1 MTPEELELDF
11 GPGDPDFPAVPVSR
25 PLGLNLEALAAMR
38 AAWERVPVPR
48 VKLPYL
54 LNVGSGW
61 SNPDWI
67 WEWRC
72 PCCPYRRRN
81 RDKGKLEAEIRLH
94 RCRGRESLNWHPRYR
109 VPPRW

>member
-1 MTPEELELDF
+1 MPELL
-11 GPGDPDFPAVPVSR
+11 AR
-25 PLGLNLEALAAMR
+25 MAAAHAL
-38 AAWERVPVPR
+38 VVVPR

-72 PCCPYRRRN
+72 PLCAYRRQDRS
-81 RDKGKLEAEIRLH
+81 KAQLEVEISRH
-94 RCRGRESLNWHPRYR
+94 RCRARESLNWHPRYR
-109 VPPRW
+109 TPPRW